1 MSQPTLT
8 EHESDDEQESD
19 CVVCPACDYT
29 SDTHEGFEFT
39 TQKVV
44 IVSACVGREGSL
56 SAVGTVIRVG
66 GRLSCPWS
74 WSWSRIRIRIRIRR
88 GGADFACGE
97 FASDSSAEF

>member
-44 IVSACVGREGSL
+44 IVSIQGTQQLLASGR
-56 SAVGTVIRVG
+56 T
-66 GRLSCPWS
+66 
-74 WSWSRIRIRIRIRR
+74 
-88 GGADFACGE
+88 D
-97 FASDSSAEF
+97 